1 MFGLPSIQKLLLLAA
16 ILAAVWYGFKLIGR
30 LSDQRK
36 AERRLREQEAAR
48 APSAAPERGRPRQAA
63 GGAEARTE
71 EMEPCPACGA
81 YVASGRAR
89 NCGRP
94 DCPY

>member
-1 MFGLPSIQKLLLLAA
+1 MFGLPSIQKLLLLVA
-16 ILAAVWYGFKLIGR
+16 IVLAVWYGFKLIGR

-48 APSAAPERGRPRQAA
+48 APDPVRPAARSA
-63 GGAEARTE
+63 ARTE

-81 YVASGRAR
+81 YVASRKAR